1 MRPSVL
7 SKTEASAW
15 SLHSAVVRVLTKC
28 HSKHDDECMWS
39 KKRVDIRVGGRDCTL
54 DK

>member
-7 SKTEASAW
+7 WKTEASAW
-15 SLHSAVVRVLTKC
+15 SLHSA
-28 HSKHDDECMWS
+28 HSKHDDECVCS

>member
-7 SKTEASAW
+7 SKTEARAW
-15 SLHSAVVRVLTKC
+15 SLRSAVVSVLAKC

-39 KKRVDIRVGGRDCTL
+39 QKKVDIRVGG
-54 DK
+54 